1 MSAKQIDALM
11 DIWAATLL
19 ESNPDNPQ
27 RTMPP
32 FASVKH
38 LYDVIDDTPLAGRK
52 WSKLLV
58 KYSGTQPPSDQLS
71 WMDQMFDV
79 WFRDPLAC
87 IHNILENPD
96 FKQSFD
102 YVPYWEFQADNNE
115 HAVS

>member
-27 RTMPP
+27 CMMPP

-38 LYDVIDDTPLAGRK
+38 LYDVINDTPLAGIK

-58 KYSGTQPPSDQLS
+58 KYSGTQPPLDWLP
-71 WMDQMFDV
+71 WMDQMFNV
-79 WFRDPLAC
+79 WFHDPLAC
-87 IHNILENPD
+87 IHNILENLD
-96 FKQSFD
+96 FKQSFN
-102 YVPYWEFQADNNE
+102 YVPYQEFQADNNE
-115 HAVS
+115 

>member
-79 WFRDPLAC
+79 
-87 IHNILENPD
+87 
-96 FKQSFD
+96 
-102 YVPYWEFQADNNE
+102 
-115 HAVS
+115 